1 MNQISR
7 VWLGAVLGFL
17 TLLVVQPA
25 VLAASRSVT
34 VTVSCEIVPV
44 MALAAG
50 SRVETNGATDYS
62 VTEALVK
69 TAQGNIKQYS
79 MTAL

>member
-1 MNQISR
+1 MM
-7 VWLGAVLGFL
+7 VLGFL
-17 TLLVVQPA
+17 SLLVVQSA
-25 VLAASRSVT
+25 ALAASRSVT

-44 MALAAG
+44 MAMAAP
-50 SRVETNGATDYS
+50 SIVQTNGASDYS